1 MNAKVH
7 SILLVEDDADTR
19 QHFARAIE
27 GSPRLELRAA
37 VGSCAEARR
46 CLAEPPLPAV
56 VLTDLGLPDG
66 HGIDLIREIRQ
77 SQPEVQILVISVFGD
92 ERSVIASVEAG
103 ASGYLLKDGTADQI
117 ADSLLELIGG
127 GSPIS
132 PTIARH
138 ILRLVQ
144 AGAPTP
150 APSAPK
156 GATPERSAPTLSSR
170 EIEVLQLLAKGFS
183 SAEIAQLLALSVH
196 TVIAHCR
203 NIHRKLE
210 VTSRSSAIFEAVQLG
225 LIRIQE

>member
-1 MNAKVH
+1 MRARVH
-7 SILLVEDDADTR
+7 SILLIEDDAETR
-19 QHFARAIE
+19 CHFASAIE
-27 GSPRLELRAA
+27 GNPRLELRAA
-37 VGSCAEARR
+37 VGSCSEARR
-46 CLAEPPLPAV
+46 CLAETPPPDV

-66 HGIDLIREIRQ
+66 HGIELIREIRQ
-77 SQPEVQILVISVFGD
+77 THPDVLILVISIFGD

-132 PTIARH
+132 PTIARY

-144 AGAPTP
+144 ARTSTAPAFAPT
-150 APSAPK
+150 
-156 GATPERSAPTLSSR
+156 GAKPERSAPKLSSR

-183 SAEIAQLLALSVH
+183 CPEIAELLSLSVH

-203 NIHRKLE
+203 SIHRKLQ